1 LNPFFGTFLS
11 ETPLLFPQEDEV
23 WLPLG
28 EEPSFASFIREEI
41 LFKNINKIKMYLKM
55 LTPD

>member
-1 LNPFFGTFLS
+1 LFGTFLS

-41 LFKNINKIKMYLKM
+41 LFKNINKIKMYLKI
-55 LTPD
+55 LTPE